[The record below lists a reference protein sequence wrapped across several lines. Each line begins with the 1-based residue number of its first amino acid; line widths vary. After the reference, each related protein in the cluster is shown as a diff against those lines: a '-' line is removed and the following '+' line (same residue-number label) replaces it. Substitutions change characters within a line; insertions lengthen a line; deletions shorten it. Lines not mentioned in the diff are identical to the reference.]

1 MSEEDRKYGS
11 DSEAVQAHL
20 TILQQ
25 VIQRMASNSESSK
38 TWCVTLVSAILVI
51 VVDKGNPDY
60 VWISA
65 IPTILFL
72 GLDTY
77 YLALERGFR
86 YSYNSFVKKIH
97 TGTVEIS
104 DLFVVNPSGSL
115 LRNCFKSLSSLS
127 IWPFYTV
134 LLAMVYVAKSVIS

>member
-1 MSEEDRKYGS
+1 MSEEDQKYGS
-11 DSEAVQAHL
+11 ESEAVQAHL

-51 VVDKGNPDY
+51 VVDKGNPNY
-60 VWISA
+60 VWISV

-72 GLDTY
+72 ILDTY

-86 YSYNSFVKKIH
+86 GSYNSFVKKIH

-104 DLFVVNPSGSL
+104 DLFVVIPSGSL
-115 LRNCFKSLSSLS
+115 LRNFFKSLTSLS